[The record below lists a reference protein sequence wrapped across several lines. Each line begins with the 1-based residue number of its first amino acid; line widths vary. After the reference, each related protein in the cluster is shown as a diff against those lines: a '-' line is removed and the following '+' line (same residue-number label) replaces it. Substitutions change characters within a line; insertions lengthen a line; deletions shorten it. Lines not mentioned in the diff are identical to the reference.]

1 MPNAKK
7 ILSYLL
13 IALVL
18 SLSVKFQGNAVS
30 EIPTSDND
38 RSAAFFSVYGGVN
51 SLFIQPTEKSTS
63 AQFSSIDLRANFLLR
78 RIVALLPTVPNV
90 ATESVAQSLSFRE
103 CRVAYVIY
111 PFHDFP

>member
-1 MPNAKK
+1 MQRAKT

-18 SLSVKFQGNAVS
+18 SLSVKVQGNVVS
-30 EIPTSDND
+30 GSTPAERDWSQ
-38 RSAAFFSVYGGVN
+38 SYFSEYNGIN
-51 SLFIQPTEKSTS
+51 SLYLQPTDKSVS
-63 AQFSSIDLRANFLLR
+63 APLSVIDFRANFSLR
-78 RIVALLPTVPNV
+78 RAISLLSTPHYVTSV
-90 ATESVAQSLSFRE
+90 SVARELSLKV